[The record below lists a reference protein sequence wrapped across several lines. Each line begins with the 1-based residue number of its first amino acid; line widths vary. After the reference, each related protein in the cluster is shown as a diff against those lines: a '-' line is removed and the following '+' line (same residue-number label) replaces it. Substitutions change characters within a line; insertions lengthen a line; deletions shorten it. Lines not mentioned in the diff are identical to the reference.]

1 MIALGALAYHSRP
14 IKTTLLLYFINTAS
28 TPPTPQLPHPPDVIV
43 DLSGRGHVFTT
54 NSYTSWYANSTSY
67 SRGIG
72 FASYLTPGN
81 FEDGLPYTN
90 RSVVQSNYVTPNA
103 RDAGP
108 QFHKYASYDGNMDG
122 DPDYPTYEKQLDA
135 FYETFP
141 RLPRD
146 YFAGDPNMLVGDVDK
161 LVGGIRFVDHTGD
174 VPDGFGGTD
183 HSADVTHY
191 WHEIDYWQTVPF
203 QGDPFYLGVD
213 ITVVRRGSMYAQTE
227 IHDDFDW
234 SDGKNFR
241 IKLEIEPNYDTRHS
255 YTRTP
260 SNPWQ
265 QTHTSPSG
273 IILQNGAFDNAFT
286 LSYQSSNNDSGDP
299 DVGNY
304 ASLTVQFGSNIL
316 VITEQD
322 IYPQRFLRNGYKTP
336 IRIDRIDGIAY
347 IYIRGVFVNSMP
359 ANGVAKSFDVK
370 VVEVT
375 VPPYDYSA
383 GAPPL
388 KMDDV
393 YVNNV
398 LVAKNG
404 EPIAR
409 AQAGTPSIPEFD
421 VTYTQPCNRI
431 TMFAQSGGQ
440 FGGKLSNLQIFSIDN

>member
-1 MIALGALAYHSRP
+1 MIALAALAYHSRP

-28 TPPTPQLPHPPDVIV
+28 TPPTPQLPHPPGVIV

-54 NSYTSWYANSTSY
+54 NSYGHWPLNSSSN
-67 SRGIG
+67 SRSIG
-72 FASYLTPGN
+72 FGSVSYFTPEF

-90 RSVVQSNYVTPNA
+90 RSVVQPNYITPNMP
-103 RDAGP
+103 DAGP
-108 QFHKYASYDGNMDG
+108 QFLSYSYYDGNMDG
-122 DPDYPTYEKQLDA
+122 IPDYPTDESQLSE
-135 FYETFP
+135 FYQTFP

-146 YFAGDPNMLVGDVDK
+146 YFAGDQDK
-161 LVGGIRFVDHTGD
+161 LEGVIKFVDHTGD
-174 VPDGFGGTD
+174 VPDGFGGTN
-183 HSADVTHY
+183 HSEDLTYY
-191 WHEIDYWQTVPF
+191 WHQIDYWETVPY
-203 QGDPFYLGVD
+203 QRDPFYLGVD
-213 ITVVRRGSMYAQTE
+213 VTTPRTGSMYAQTE

-241 IKLEIEPNYDTRHS
+241 IKLEIEPNYDTYYS
-255 YTRTP
+255 YTPTP
-260 SNPWQ
+260 SNPWYS
-265 QTHTSPSG
+265 THTSPSG

-375 VPPYDYSA
+375 VPPYDYAA
-383 GAPPL
+383 GTPPL

-404 EPIAR
+404 EPISR

>member
-14 IKTTLLLYFINTAS
+14 IKTTLLLYFVAVANQ
-28 TPPTPQLPHPPDVIV
+28 PTPQAPYQTGVIT
-43 DLSGRGHVFTT
+43 DISGRGHVFTT
-54 NSYTSWYANSTSY
+54 NSYGFWPTNSGSFAR
-67 SRGIG
+67 SIG
-72 FASYLTPGN
+72 FGDVSFFAPEF
-81 FEDGLPYTN
+81 FEDGLQYTN
-90 RSVVQSNYVTPNA
+90 RSVVQQNYTTPNKS
-103 RDAGP
+103 DAGP
-108 QFHKYASYDGNMDG
+108 QFSSYAYYDSNMDG
-122 DPDYPTYEKQLDA
+122 VADYPTYASQLDQ
-135 FYETFP
+135 FYQTFP

-146 YFAGDPNMLVGDVDK
+146 YFTGDQAILEGQVRYVN
-161 LVGGIRFVDHTGD
+161 HTGD
-174 VPDGFGGTD
+174 VPNGSGGTD
-183 HSADVTHY
+183 HSEDKTYY
-191 WHEIDYWQTVPF
+191 WHQIDYWKTVPY
-203 QGDPFYLGVD
+203 QRDPFYLGVD
-213 ITVVRRGSMYAQTE
+213 VTVARRGSMYAQTE

-241 IKLEIEPNYDTRHS
+241 IKLEIEPNYDV
-255 YTRTP
+255 YTTYTQSQ

-299 DVGNY
+299 DAGNY

-375 VPPYDYSA
+375 TLPYEYTTD
-383 GAPPL
+383 GV
-388 KMDDV
+388 KMEDV
-393 YVNNV
+393 YLNNV
-398 LVAKNG
+398 LVPKNG
-404 EPIAR
+404 EPISRAR
-409 AQAGTPSIPEFD
+409 PGTPSIPTFD
-421 VTYTQPCNRI
+421 VTYPQPCNRI
-431 TMFAQSGGQ
+431 TMFAQIGGQ
-440 FGGKLSNLQIFSIDN
+440 FGGKLSNLQIFSIDD